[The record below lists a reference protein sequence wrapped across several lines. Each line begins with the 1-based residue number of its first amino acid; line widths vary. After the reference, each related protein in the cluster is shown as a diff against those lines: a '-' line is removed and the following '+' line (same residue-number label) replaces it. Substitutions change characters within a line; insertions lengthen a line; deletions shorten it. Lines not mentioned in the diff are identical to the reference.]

1 MKYNQHFPVAIA
13 LTKEH
18 GWQTIYEG
26 TQCRGVTFESVFWLR
41 EPSEELG
48 IMVDTCV
55 NTNSDCIQM
64 QNLLIPDI
72 FRTIVKLN
80 TTFDLNAKKN
90 FFTRRTKNDSAQK
103 D

>member
-18 GWQTIYEG
+18 GWQAIYEG
-26 TQCRGVTFESVFWLR
+26 SQCKGVTFDSVFWLR

-55 NTNSDCIQM
+55 NTNSDCIQK
-64 QNLLIPDI
+64 QNLLVPDL
-72 FRTIVKLN
+72 FRTIVKIDYL
-80 TTFDLNAKKN
+80 FDPNKIKELAYKQNEE
-90 FFTRRTKNDSAQK
+90 
-103 D
+103 